1 MKTLT
6 DRINSLTDK
15 LKDLSL
21 LMIRIILAY
30 GLYTPAMNKWAD
42 IEAIGAWFAELG
54 LPAPLAQAYL
64 AASSELAG
72 VVLLSLG
79 FMVRFISVP
88 LMVTM
93 CVAIKTVHLENGFD
107 ASNNGFEIPLYY
119 LILLFTLFVYGS
131 GRLSLDF
138 AVKQLMKKKKLRY
151 QKRKPIPTSNQL

>member
-6 DRINSLTDK
+6 DRISFLTDK
-15 LKDLSL
+15 LKDLPL

-64 AASSELAG
+64 AASIELAG

-79 FMVRFISVP
+79 FAVRFISVP

-119 LILLFTLFVYGS
+119 LILLFTLFVYGG

-138 AVKQLMKKKKLRY
+138 AVKQFLR
-151 QKRKPIPTSNQL
+151 R